1 MIRRITILIVAAS
14 LALLCGQTL
23 AADAISVSKIDGF
36 DSTTGGLMADTP
48 IKFYFN
54 YEVGD
59 GQLRGEQ
66 APYKFYSPDGAT
78 WELLSFTKV
87 AMLEMLIG
95 PEHVSYF
102 IHFDWNEWPA
112 SGSDSDL
119 FYFAWIASAVTPGL
133 APGFNSELYYVE
145 TKFDSDDIG
154 KTFCLDTI
162 VSTNPDIQFLWVTT
176 LDGVVPSWDGPH
188 CFEIVDCCAGNRG
201 DVNGDGV
208 GPNILDLVRLVD
220 YLFRGFPAPDCQLE
234 SDVNGDGMPY
244 NIIDLTF
251 VVDFI
256 FRSGQPAPACPN

>member
-1 MIRRITILIVAAS
+1 
-14 LALLCGQTL
+14 
-23 AADAISVSKIDGF
+23 
-36 DSTTGGLMADTP
+36 MADTP

-59 GQLRGEQ
+59 GQLRGES

-78 WELLSFTKV
+78 WELLSFTQV

-95 PEHVSYF
+95 PELVSYF
-102 IHFDWNEWPA
+102 IHFDWNEWTA

-119 FYFAWIASAVTPGL
+119 FHFVIFVPPSYPGL

-154 KTFCLDTI
+154 KTFCLDTTRI
-162 VSTNPDIQFLWVTT
+162 YDPELFLIWATT
-176 LDGVVPSWDGPH
+176 LGIVFPSWDGPH
-188 CFEIVDCCAGNRG
+188 CFEIVDCCSGNRG

-208 GPNILDLVRLVD
+208 GPNILDLTLLVD
-220 YLFRGFPAPDCQLE
+220 YVFRGAPAPDCQLE

-251 VVDFI
+251 VVDFV
-256 FRSGQPAPACPN
+256 FRSGQPAPACPS